1 MPFMPTPLQ
10 NNVVIQN
17 NTTGVVDYLKY
28 EGSTLV
34 ASMTQDY
41 GLGADWKIVA
51 NTNSVLVAQNQ
62 KTGFVDFL
70 GIGANGA
77 LTSSAMSSVAL
88 PRIFGYAND
97 AGAFGSQL
105 ADGTIDMLKFNTST
119 GAFTASSLVAGTA
132 GLPTAVGIT
141 AYAAAP
147 PTWNGLPS
155 PGLGGD
161 VIDTQTSSGQLD
173 IIGLGGTFNNG
184 LTLQSSYLVANSV
197 GTPRI
202 GELNSDSVGVG
213 FNYQN
218 GAGNPQGL
226 EATTMT
232 ASGQID
238 LLYWDV
244 GNPDTANTGLLYASN
259 MLSGN
264 YAGWSVVE
272 GGAVESLHV
281 FPVS

>member
-34 ASMTQDY
+34 GSVTQDY
-41 GLGADWKIVA
+41 ELGADWKIVA
-51 NTNSVLVAQNQ
+51 NNGSTLVAQNDQ
-62 KTGFVDFL
+62 TGFVDFL
-70 GIGANGA
+70 GIGANGN
-77 LTSSAMSSVAL
+77 LVSSRMSSVAV
-88 PRIFGYAND
+88 PRIFGYSAD
-97 AGAFGSQL
+97 TGTFGSQL
-105 ADGTIDMLKFNTST
+105 ADGEIDMLTFNTGT
-119 GAFTASSLVAGTA
+119 GAFTGSSLVAGSA
-132 GLPTAVGIT
+132 GLPTAVGIS
-141 AYAAAP
+141 
-147 PTWNGLPS
+147 TWNLNTPAWNGISSVGLNA
-155 PGLGGD
+155 D
-161 VIDTQTSSGQLD
+161 VIDTQTASGQLD
-173 IIGLGGTFNNG
+173 IIGLAGNVGTG
-184 LTLQSSYLVANSV
+184 LTVNASYLVPS
-197 GTPRI
+197 GGPRI
-202 GELNSDSVGVG
+202 GDVNSDSAGVG

-218 GAGNPQGL
+218 GSGNPQGL

-244 GNPDTANTGLLYASN
+244 GVPDALNTGVMYASN

-272 GGAVESLHV
+272 GGSVETNHV
-281 FPVS
+281 FPVT

>member
-1 MPFMPTPLQ
+1 MPFMPVPLQ

-34 ASMTQDY
+34 ASNTVDY

-51 NTNSVLVAQNQ
+51 NTSSTLVAQNQ

-70 GIGANGA
+70 GIGANGV
-77 LTSSAMSSVAL
+77 LTSSAMSSV
-88 PRIFGYAND
+88 PVPKIFGYAND

-119 GAFTASSLVAGTA
+119 GAFTASSLVAGSA
-132 GLPTAVGIT
+132 GLPKAVGIT
-141 AYAAAP
+141 A
-147 PTWNGLPS
+147 WNLNTPSWAGITSVGLN
-155 PGLGGD
+155 GD
-161 VIDTQTSSGQLD
+161 VIQTQLANGQVD
-173 IIGLGGTFNNG
+173 VIGLGGTFNAG
-184 LTLQSSYLVANSV
+184 LNVNASFLVANSV
-197 GTPRI
+197 GTPGI
-202 GELNSDSVGVG
+202 GDLNSDSVGVG

-218 GAGNPQGL
+218 GVGTPQGL

-232 ASGQID
+232 ATGQID

-244 GNPDTANTGLLYASN
+244 GVPDTANAGLLYASN
-259 MLSGN
+259 MLTGS

-272 GGAVESLHV
+272 AGSVVSGKV
-281 FPVS
+281 FPVT

>member
-1 MPFMPTPLQ
+1 MPFLPTPLQ

-51 NTNSVLVAQNQ
+51 NTPTTLVAQNA

-77 LTSSAMSSVAL
+77 LTSSAMTSVAL
-88 PRIFGYAND
+88 PRIFGYSVD
-97 AGAFGSQL
+97 TGEFGSQL
-105 ADGTIDMLKFNTST
+105 ADGSIDMLQFNTTT
-119 GAFTASSLVAGTA
+119 GAFTGSSLVAGSA
-132 GLPTAVGIT
+132 GLPTAVGISTYAST
-141 AYAAAP
+141 APAWAGVA
-147 PTWNGLPS
+147 S
-155 PGLGGD
+155 PGLAGD
-161 VIDTQTSSGQLD
+161 VINTQTASGQLD
-173 IIGLGGTFNNG
+173 IIGLGGNFAALNV
-184 LTLQSSYLVANSV
+184 QASYLVANSV

-202 GELNSDSVGVG
+202 GDLNSDSANTG

-218 GAGNPQGL
+218 GAGTPQGL

-238 LLYWDV
+238 LLYWAV
-244 GNPDTANTGLLYASN
+244 GTPDTADTGYLYASN

-264 YAGWSVVE
+264 FAGWSVVQ
-272 GGAVESLHV
+272 GGSVESFRV
-281 FPVS
+281 FPVT